1 MKIRNGF
8 VSNSSSSSF
17 IIVCKNVELSSN
29 ILMNA
34 FDIEKDSQIYN
45 IIKTVMKILIDN
57 IDITSVDDYM
67 KEFYYNT
74 EKDFEERNPKDF
86 NFLKKIRDNK
96 WEFNK
101 GEIDKYKMYD
111 FDIDYEDDNIIF
123 KKFDD

>member
-111 FDIDYEDDNIIF
+111 IDYEDDNIIF

>member
-45 IIKTVMKILIDN
+45 IVKTVMKILIDN

-96 WEFNK
+96 WEFHK